1 MYVRMPSIIRGQGRS
16 YMSVEPVVVNIPVIT
31 IDGPS
36 GSGKGAISRALA
48 RELDWHYLDSGAL
61 YRLLAFAATHAG
73 VALDDADGLVGLAA
87 RVQAGYSAPPTDR
100 PTILLDGKDINAE
113 LRTEAVGE
121 AASKVAALP
130 AVRAALLDWQ
140 RDHRREPGLVAD
152 GRDMGTVV
160 FADAPLKLFLTA
172 SPAVRAERR
181 YKQLKD
187 IGKEADLSALET
199 EVAARDARDSGRRVA
214 PLVPA
219 ADAVVLD
226 NSAQGEAATLAAVLG
241 LVRDRL

>member
-1 MYVRMPSIIRGQGRS
+1 
-16 YMSVEPVVVNIPVIT
+16 MSVVSEQVPVIT

-36 GSGKGAISRALA
+36 GSGKGAISRAVA

-61 YRLLAFAATHAG
+61 YRLLAFAATRAG
-73 VALDDADGLVGLAA
+73 VALDDADGLVALVV
-87 RVQAGYSAPPTDR
+87 RVQAGYSAPPTDT
-100 PTILLDGKDINAE
+100 PTILLDGENVNAD
-113 LRTEAVGE
+113 LRTESAGE

-140 RDHRREPGLVAD
+140 RDHRQAPGLIAD

-160 FADAPLKLFLTA
+160 FPDAPLKLFLTA

-181 YKQLKD
+181 YKQLKNM
-187 IGKEADLSALET
+187 GKEADLATLEA
-199 EVAARDARDSGRRVA
+199 EVAARDARDTGRRVA

-219 ADAVVLD
+219 DDAIVLD
-226 NSAQGEAATLAAVLG
+226 NSAQGEAATLAAVLDK
-241 LVRDRL
+241 VRERL